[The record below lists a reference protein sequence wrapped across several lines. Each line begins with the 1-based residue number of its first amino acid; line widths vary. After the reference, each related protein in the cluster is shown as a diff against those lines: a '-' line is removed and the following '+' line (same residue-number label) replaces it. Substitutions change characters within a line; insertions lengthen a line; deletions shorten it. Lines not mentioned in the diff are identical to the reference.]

1 MITWRFKVLLL
12 LSVGMLLTHNCVEG
26 NLGSVLT
33 QSGGDGRIVKYP
45 TRRRDGI
52 VNTGPIRRFPRPIPR
67 VIFLRPIPRSG
78 RR

>member
-33 QSGGDGRIVKYP
+33 QSGGDGRGVIYI
-45 TRRRDGI
+45 TSRRDGI
-52 VNTGPIRRFPRPIPR
+52 VNTGPNRRLPRPRPR
-67 VIFLRPIPRSG
+67 GGG
-78 RR
+78 R